1 MRMFHRFRR
10 KKVDPLVIPTIT
22 ETLPQSP
29 HQQHVEDFSSIQ
41 DVHRNSTTVSNLS
54 SYNVPIDNARDG
66 SVERRRRERSADR
79 HADPLGLTVLY
90 QPDEGPPVVNIIF
103 VHGLG
108 GTSQKTWCMNRN
120 TEYFWPREWLP
131 LERGLGQARILSFG
145 YNAHFASSGRENI
158 LNIADFAKDLLFG
171 MKFGL
176 GDDSRELEIGT
187 VPTVFVAHS
196 MGGLVVKKAYILAQN
211 DVHYE
216 EVIKSARAILFLS
229 TPHRGTN
236 LAEILNKILSV
247 SLFHHSAKQYIAELR
262 QNSPALQD
270 INEQF
275 RNLAAPLQIFSFF
288 ETQQTAV
295 GPRKMMVLEKD
306 SSILGYPHEIS
317 KPLDADHHNVC
328 KFISQQDP
336 NYISVRNAIRSVVPK
351 TNPGEKSTK
360 APSLN
365 KTDMSKIEAMLAVSS
380 APEDDLEYFR
390 SLWMPGSC
398 EWVLSR
404 PAFRS
409 WIEDHSSRSRILFVS
424 GLPGSGKSVLSSFII
439 EHLQEMNL
447 SCQYYFFRFGDHAKR
462 SVGLMLRS
470 LAYQIARQSLQA
482 STQLEKLAGDA
493 VKFEKVEARTI
504 WSKLFSSR
512 LFKLQLQKPLYWVV
526 DALDECEAPQRLL
539 DIISSITQSQTPI
552 RIMFIGRKTQALS
565 TAFQRMDSSIEVSE
579 LPADGTKADLE
590 AYVVK
595 ETKYMRGGP
604 QIKARVISTVCDMAC
619 ANFLWVR
626 LVLREI
632 LQCHTEAEIEE
643 ALLELP
649 VDLEPLYQRMAKA
662 LAESSR
668 PGDRALSKKILTWV
682 VCSQRAL
689 SVDELSEALQPE
701 HDVLDLRLTINQICG
716 DFIVVDNKSR
726 IEMVHQTAR
735 EYLIKTPGLEHS
747 ITPRTGHE
755 DLLLKCIS
763 YLSALQRRHK
773 TQRPSTQVFAH
784 YAATCWPYH
793 LRLSA
798 ASLDHTTLLVL
809 SQFFQGP
816 SVLFWIQLLAQ
827 QDHLRT
833 LVFASQNIMYYLGR
847 KSKVDEESSPLTH
860 RLQEKEMLELWTT
873 DLVKIVGKFGAQL
886 VKYPR
891 SIHDLVPALCPSTSA
906 IYQHSGQSKTKQTI
920 SVGGSPRQQWDDC
933 LSKFSAGRDHQA
945 QEIVCL
951 DRYFVI
957 LTSEGTLRLYDT
969 VTGQPS
975 KRIVHG
981 ERVLTFKFSATYEKC
996 VTYGFRTTKVW
1007 QVHDGRHLCSITNP
1021 NNAKALDVAFSADD
1035 STIMTC
1041 SDDRR
1046 VRQCH
1051 WDSSAKAWE
1060 ALDMKI
1066 ESDGADGRQ
1075 FNSPR
1080 RVAFNADG
1088 TRLAVA
1094 FRGFPLMVWDMNTA
1108 DLVGRCERISDRNK
1122 SRQDLHTDV
1131 GPICWNPVTG
1141 HVLGLYNDG
1150 CVFKWY
1156 PSEVDSQELR
1166 TIATGIHCSSGGA
1179 LFLTN
1184 STDGALKVWDFH
1196 HFSIV
1201 YQLSCHVP
1209 VTDIA
1214 LSPDGRRIYDIRDTF
1229 CNVWEPNALIRLA
1242 ETDEKSSDSSSTTAE
1257 STQLSL
1263 SSEAS
1268 NEVKEPLTA
1277 LSIGARTSSFCTGDE
1292 VGVLRLHIANA
1303 EASQQI
1309 AQGFMPV
1316 DHVVWSQ
1323 DERYLVTAD
1332 LGGRLNVRSMD
1343 GLDSSSSYRM
1353 VLEVKS
1359 GIGLQQALVRPTSEH
1374 LLISTVTLVELW
1386 SLKSKSLIT
1395 TIPNTSPYSQWINHP
1410 QDSSSVV
1417 RVSFSEIHVFQWAD
1431 LAQKATF
1438 SLDRGSGRMRVERS
1452 ESEASKVPS
1461 AYFPMTP
1468 DENRNAV
1475 DQAIVSDTYG
1485 CLVIQTSSP
1494 SGQRHRTLQYLVID
1508 PREMSMP
1515 HTNIEGIAMITAH
1528 ALPTAVATR
1537 VQRILG
1543 FVTKN
1548 PRRRS
1553 HGLVEDSKST
1563 DEEILTFI
1571 DHDDWVCSCLVEG
1584 YHRPVTIDKKIK
1596 RHFFLPQDWVNL
1608 DNLRLA
1614 TVSREG
1620 QLFYPRNG
1628 EVAVISNWL
1637 QNEWSEWQAITMVS
1651 SHSPA
1656 AGRRSDSIGNEA
1668 RSSDGEKQESIDK
1681 TVIPYSVFSKS
1692 SKRWIVFFIALAGF
1706 FSPLSAN
1713 IYFPSLNYLAHDL
1726 NVSLELINL
1735 TITAYLVCQGIVPA
1749 IVGDMA
1755 DTAGRRPVYIAGFIV
1770 YLAANVGLAL
1780 QNSYPAL
1787 LILRIL
1793 QSSGSSAPSLGPV
1806 LGGVLA
1812 ERASWRWIFWFLAIL
1827 SGLCLLLII
1836 AFLPETAR
1844 KFVGNGSIQP
1854 TGINRSLIS
1863 YMARSK
1869 EDQPA
1874 QEVTQPRLRVPNPI
1888 SCLRI
1893 VFHKDTALVLV
1904 ANAVFYMNYSCMQAS
1919 LSPLLMNIYNLN
1931 ALQVGLAYLP
1941 YGIACGV
1948 ASFLVGQ
1955 SSQNEVAVTESAVAH
1970 LVPGKVMNDDYKK
1983 TAAAVGFTVDKTK
1996 GDDLANFPIE
2006 KARLR
2011 SIWYF
2016 VSVSTACTI
2025 GYGWTLQARTVCNT
2039 LIVDLH
2045 PDSPATASASVSIVR
2060 CSVAAIGVSILQFI
2074 LDRLGPGWT
2083 FTLFGGLGAATA
2095 PMLWAEWRWGML
2107 WRNERL
2113 QKGIERNG
2121 ERRPEVNDEQ

>member
-1 MRMFHRFRR
+1 M
-10 KKVDPLVIPTIT
+10 TIQNAHPT
-22 ETLPQSP
+22 ETTISDISSNNGQTEDGKNGIAERPRR
-29 HQQHVEDFSSIQ
+29 QQAA
-41 DVHRNSTTVSNLS
+41 TAL
-54 SYNVPIDNARDG
+54 
-66 SVERRRRERSADR
+66 
-79 HADPLGLTVLY
+79 ADPMGLTVVY
-90 QPDEGPPVVNIIF
+90 EPDEGTPAVNIIF

-108 GTSQKTWCMNRN
+108 GTSRKTWCWNRDAD
-120 TEYFWPREWLP
+120 YFWPQEWLP
-131 LERGLGQARILSFG
+131 LETGLGQARILSFG
-145 YNAHFASSGRENI
+145 YNAHYASAGPKNI
-158 LNIADFAKDLLFG
+158 LSITDFARSLLFE
-171 MKFGL
+171 MKHAL
-176 GDDSRELEIGT
+176 DKDSRELEIGT

-211 DVHYE
+211 DTQYE
-216 EVIKSARAILFLS
+216 EVFKSTRAILFLS

-236 LAEILNKILSV
+236 LAELLNKILSV
-247 SLFHHSAKQYIAELR
+247 SIFNHSAKQYVAELK
-262 QNSPALQD
+262 QNSPTLQD

-275 RNLAAPLQIFSFF
+275 RNIAPRLQTFSFF
-288 ETQQTAV
+288 ETQQTAL
-295 GPRKMMVLEKD
+295 GPRMIMVLEKD
-306 SSILGYPHEIS
+306 SSILGYPHELS

-328 KFISQQDP
+328 KFSSQQDP
-336 NYISVRNAIRSVVPK
+336 NYISVRNAIRSVMPK
-351 TNPGEKSTK
+351 TNMVERSTK
-360 APSLN
+360 VPPL
-365 KTDMSKIEAMLAVSS
+365 DEMDLRKIELIFSVSS
-380 APEDDLEYFR
+380 APQDDLEHFR

-404 PAFRS
+404 PELHS
-409 WIEDHSSRSRILFVS
+409 WIEDNSSRSRILFVS

-439 EHLQEMNL
+439 RHLQEMDY
-447 SCQYYFFRFGDHAKR
+447 SCQYYFFRYGDQAKR
-462 SVGLMLRS
+462 SIGLMLRS
-470 LAYQIARQSLQA
+470 LAYQIASQSPEA
-482 STQLEKLAGDA
+482 RTRMEKLADDA
-493 VKFEKVEARTI
+493 VRLEKAEARTI
-504 WSKLFSSR
+504 WQKVFSSR
-512 LFKLQLQKPLYWVV
+512 IFKLQLQKPLYWII
-526 DALDECEAPQRLL
+526 DALDECEAPEKVV
-539 DIISSITQSQTPI
+539 DVVSSIYQSQTSL
-552 RIMFIGRKTQALS
+552 RIMFVGRKTQALS
-565 TAFQRMDSSIEVSE
+565 TAFQRMNSLVEVNE
-579 LPADGTKADLE
+579 LHVDGTKADLE
-590 AYVVK
+590 AYVAR
-595 ETKYMRGGP
+595 ETQYMRGGP
-604 QIKARVISTVCDMAC
+604 KIKARVIQTINELARG
-619 ANFLWVR
+619 NFLWLR
-626 LVLREI
+626 LVLGEI
-632 LQCHTEAEIEE
+632 LQCHTESEMEE
-643 ALLELP
+643 ALMELP
-649 VDLEPLYQRMAKA
+649 ADLEPLYQRMANA
-662 LAESSR
+662 LANTSR
-668 PGDRALSKKILTWV
+668 PGDRVLSKKILTWV
-682 VCSQRAL
+682 ICSQRAL
-689 SVDELSEALQPE
+689 LLDELSEALQPE
-701 HDVLDLRLTINQICG
+701 HDILDLRPTIHQVCG
-716 DFIVVDNKSR
+716 DFVVVDSKGHV
-726 IEMVHQTAR
+726 EMVHQTAR

-747 ITPRTGHE
+747 IIPRTGHK

-773 TQRPSTQVFAH
+773 IQRPTTQVFAH

-860 RLQEKEMLELWTT
+860 RLQEKEMLELWAT

-906 IYQHSGQSKTKQTI
+906 IYQHSRQRKTKQTI

-1007 QVHDGRHLCSITNP
+1007 QVHDVRHLCSITNP
-1021 NNAKALDVAFSADD
+1021 NNAKALDVAFSADE
-1035 STIMTC
+1035 STVITC

-1051 WDSSAKAWE
+1051 WDSSARAWE

-1094 FRGFPLMVWDMNTA
+1094 FRGFPLMVWDMYTA

-1156 PSEVDSQELR
+1156 PSEVDSQEIP

-1201 YQLSCHVP
+1201 YQLSCHGP

-1292 VGVLRLHIANA
+1292 VGVLRLHMANV

-1309 AQGFMPV
+1309 AQGFLPV

-1332 LGGRLNVRSMD
+1332 LGGRLNVRLMD
-1343 GLDSSSSYRM
+1343 GPGSSSSYRI

-1386 SLKSKSLIT
+1386 SLQSNSLIT
-1395 TIPNTSPYSQWINHP
+1395 TIPNTSPCSQWINHP
-1410 QDSSSVV
+1410 QDSSSVL

-1461 AYFPMTP
+1461 VYFPMTP
-1468 DENRNAV
+1468 DGNRNAV
-1475 DQAIVSDTYG
+1475 DQAIVSDTCG

-1515 HTNIEGIAMITAH
+1515 HTDTEGIAMITAH

-1543 FVTKN
+1543 FVMKN
-1548 PRRRS
+1548 PRRRN

-1563 DEEILTFI
+1563 GEEILTFI

-1584 YHRPVTIDKKIK
+1584 YHRPLTIDKKIK

-1637 QNEWSEWQAITMVS
+1637 QNEWSE
-1651 SHSPA
+1651 
-1656 AGRRSDSIGNEA
+1656 
-1668 RSSDGEKQESIDK
+1668 
-1681 TVIPYSVFSKS
+1681 
-1692 SKRWIVFFIALAGF
+1692 
-1706 FSPLSAN
+1706 
-1713 IYFPSLNYLAHDL
+1713 
-1726 NVSLELINL
+1726 
-1735 TITAYLVCQGIVPA
+1735 
-1749 IVGDMA
+1749 
-1755 DTAGRRPVYIAGFIV
+1755 
-1770 YLAANVGLAL
+1770 
-1780 QNSYPAL
+1780 
-1787 LILRIL
+1787 
-1793 QSSGSSAPSLGPV
+1793 
-1806 LGGVLA
+1806 
-1812 ERASWRWIFWFLAIL
+1812 
-1827 SGLCLLLII
+1827 
-1836 AFLPETAR
+1836 
-1844 KFVGNGSIQP
+1844 
-1854 TGINRSLIS
+1854 
-1863 YMARSK
+1863 
-1869 EDQPA
+1869 
-1874 QEVTQPRLRVPNPI
+1874 
-1888 SCLRI
+1888 
-1893 VFHKDTALVLV
+1893 
-1904 ANAVFYMNYSCMQAS
+1904 
-1919 LSPLLMNIYNLN
+1919 
-1931 ALQVGLAYLP
+1931 
-1941 YGIACGV
+1941 
-1948 ASFLVGQ
+1948 
-1955 SSQNEVAVTESAVAH
+1955 
-1970 LVPGKVMNDDYKK
+1970 
-1983 TAAAVGFTVDKTK
+1983 
-1996 GDDLANFPIE
+1996 
-2006 KARLR
+2006 
-2011 SIWYF
+2011 
-2016 VSVSTACTI
+2016 
-2025 GYGWTLQARTVCNT
+2025 
-2039 LIVDLH
+2039 
-2045 PDSPATASASVSIVR
+2045 
-2060 CSVAAIGVSILQFI
+2060 
-2074 LDRLGPGWT
+2074 
-2083 FTLFGGLGAATA
+2083 
-2095 PMLWAEWRWGML
+2095 
-2107 WRNERL
+2107 
-2113 QKGIERNG
+2113 
-2121 ERRPEVNDEQ
+2121 